1 MVGSVTWAGS
11 RMPALPTLRTDR
23 LCLRPLEP
31 GDAPRVQELAA
42 AREIAE
48 MTLRIPHPYEDGMAE
63 AWIAE
68 IAEAAG
74 ERVVF
79 AVTTESDGLIGAA
92 GMDLEPAHR
101 RAELG
106 YWIGVPYWNRGFA
119 TEAARVV
126 IDYGFRD
133 LDLRRIYATVFPRNP
148 ASGRVLEK
156 IGMTCEGRLRKHVRK
171 WDVQED
177 VEYFGV
183 LATEWTTHEKP

>member
-1 MVGSVTWAGS
+1 MAGS
-11 RMPALPTLRTDR
+11 HPSDATTLRTDR

-68 IAEAAG
+68 IAEASARG

-79 AVTTESDGLIGAA
+79 AVTTGSDGLIGAA
-92 GMDLEPAHR
+92 GLDLEPAHR

-106 YWIGVPYWNRGFA
+106 YWIGVPYWSRGFA
-119 TEAARVV
+119 TEAARAVV
-126 IDYGFRD
+126 DHGFRD
-133 LDLRRIYATVFPRNP
+133 LELHRIYASVFPRNP

-156 IGMTCEGRLRKHVRK
+156 IGLTFEGRLREHIRK

-177 VEYFGV
+177 VEYYAV
-183 LATEWTTHEKP
+183 LASEWTGS

>member
-1 MVGSVTWAGS
+1 
-11 RMPALPTLRTDR
+11 
-23 LCLRPLEP
+23 
-31 GDAPRVQELAA
+31 
-42 AREIAE
+42 

-68 IAEAAG
+68 IAEARG

-92 GMDLEPAHR
+92 GLDLEPAHR

-119 TEAARVV
+119 TEAARAVV
-126 IDYGFRD
+126 DHGFRD
-133 LDLRRIYATVFPRNP
+133 LHLHRIYATVFPRNP

-156 IGMTCEGRLRKHVRK
+156 IGMTFEGRLRGHVRK

-183 LATEWTTHEKP
+183 LATEWTTDEKP